1 MSKAS
6 SKASKSSKTSS
17 GSKSNTKPKHLRGPN
32 DANIITAKKKKK
44 KKNDVNDEV
53 KSDDDVNDDEMMSP
67 SSSSSSS
74 SSSFDLLSKKIA
86 RLETELA
93 KESAYRNHAQLER
106 DKTLAFWE
114 ISKRA
119 LRRSESIGR
128 EHERALRP
136 VLQEHI

>member
-6 SKASKSSKTSS
+6 SSSKKPPKSTST
-17 GSKSNTKPKHLRGPN
+17 SKTNKTKLGNAHKRNANEN
-32 DANIITAKKKKK
+32 DII
-44 KKNDVNDEV
+44 E
-53 KSDDDVNDDEMMSP
+53 SESESP
-67 SSSSSSS
+67 STS
-74 SSSFDLLSKKIA
+74 DLLSKIA

-128 EHERALRP
+128 EH
-136 VLQEHI
+136 